1 MEEKILQAILEL
13 KQDVQDVKQDIQDLK
28 AQNTKIQLTLEN
40 ELIFGIKAVA
50 DGHLDLMRSA
60 SWHGSQIAKLI
71 TDMEQVKVKQ
81 TELSYNLRNLEQKVG

>member
-13 KQDVQDVKQDIQDLK
+13 KQDVQDMKQDIQALK

-40 ELIFGIKAVA
+40 EVVFGIKAVA
-50 DGHLDLMRSA
+50 DGHLDLMRNA

-81 TELSYNLRNLEQKVG
+81 AELSYNLRNLEQKVG